1 MSTEKYTI
9 GLKWVKYGTPTD
21 TVAMPATLNDFAKTV
36 KGSMTIEEAEPSIQ
50 DFKVEEVDSPVKQ
63 SITENGTLTITWKAY
78 NLDPEIIAAV
88 KGGAS
93 TATKFSAPV
102 KSVIIEK
109 ALEIKSND
117 NVVFAIPKASIVA
130 RITGQVGADDMLQL
144 EIKATAIDPGDGGS
158 PWYIE
163 HDVADPV

>member
-1 MSTEKYTI
+1 MAEKYSI
-9 GLKWVKYGTPTD
+9 GLKWVKFGTPTG
-21 TVAMPATLNDFAKTV
+21 TVAMPATLTDFAKTV
-36 KGSMTIEEAEPSIQ
+36 KGSMTIEEAEPSIT

-63 SITENGTLTITWKAY
+63 SITENGTLSLTWRSY
-78 NLDPEIIAAV
+78 NLDPAIIAMV
-88 KGGAS
+88 KGGTS
-93 TATKFSAPV
+93 TATKFSAPA

-109 ALEIKSND
+109 ALEVKSDD
-117 NVVFAIPKASIVA
+117 NLVFAIPKASIVA
-130 RITGQVGADDMLQL
+130 RVVGQVGADDMLQL